1 MMGVL
6 VLLFLA
12 GQSAQE
18 APLLPAG
25 NPAPLPGLLL
35 WGDPRWKARALTGLV
50 YQVPLTLGGILFSG
64 LGWNAVTFCRMRS
77 PL

>member
-35 WGDPRWKARALTGLV
+35 WGDPRLEGKGINWVSLPNA
-50 YQVPLTLGGILFSG
+50 PNLGGYLILWAW
-64 LGWNAVTFCRMRS
+64 LECCYV
-77 PL
+77 L